1 MKHYFILNP
10 AAGSGRASADLLPAL
25 HKYLKDSDLEYEIHR
40 SLSKNDVSAWV
51 RSRAESGEEM
61 RFYAIGGDGTI
72 NDVLSGMIVN
82 PNAQLAVF
90 PCGSGNDFVKNFTET
105 KNFLSIES
113 QLNGEA
119 VPVDVIKFNDSY
131 CINMLNIG
139 TDCDIVTES
148 LRLRYEKNIKGAA
161 SYAVA
166 AVTVLAKR
174 GTYHMKYVDE
184 CGVTREEE
192 LLLIAVGNGKYCGGG
207 FRSCPNASIQDG
219 LMDVCVVRPVDGL
232 KLFKML
238 LEYRNGTYLS
248 NPQADKYFKY
258 MQLSQFTLTPAD
270 DFNVS
275 VDGEIEP
282 FVDTKFTVLPGA
294 VKFVVPRGSEIIK

>member
-10 AAGSGRASADLLPAL
+10 AAGSGKASSDLLPSL
-25 HKYLKDSDLEYEIHR
+25 HKYLKESDLDYEIHR

-72 NDVLSGMIVN
+72 NDVLNGMIVN

-90 PCGSGNDFVKNFTET
+90 PCGSGNDFVKNFSEK
-105 KNFLSIES
+105 KNFLSIDN
-113 QLNGEA
+113 QINGSV

-148 LRLRYEKNIKGAA
+148 LRLRSEKNIKGAA

-166 AVTVLAKR
+166 AVSVLAKR

-184 CGVTREEE
+184 NGVTQEEE
-192 LLLIAVGNGKYCGGG
+192 LLLIAVANGKFCGGG
-207 FRSCPNASIQDG
+207 FKSCPRASVQDG
-219 LMDVCVVRPVDGL
+219 LMDVAVVRPVEGL

-238 LEYRNGTYLS
+238 LEYRNGTYLDDEKG
-248 NPQADKYFKY
+248 AKYFKY
-258 MQLSQFTLTPAD
+258 MQLSEFTLSPAD

-282 FVDTKFTVLPGA
+282 FVDTHFSVLPGA
-294 VKFVVPRGSEIIK
+294 VKFVIPKGSEMI

>member
-1 MKHYFILNP
+1 MIHYFILNP
-10 AAGSGRASADLLPAL
+10 AAGSGKASSDLLPSL
-25 HKYLKDSDLEYEIHR
+25 HKYLKESDLDYEIHR
-40 SLSKNDVSAWV
+40 SLSKNDVSSWV

-72 NDVLSGMIVN
+72 NDVLNGMIVN

-90 PCGSGNDFVKNFTET
+90 PCGSGNDFVKNFSEK
-105 KNFLSIES
+105 KNFLNIEN
-113 QLNGEA
+113 QINGSV

-148 LRLRYEKNIKGAA
+148 LRLRSEKNIKGAA

-166 AVTVLAKR
+166 AVSVLAKR

-184 CGVTREEE
+184 NGAAQEEE
-192 LLLIAVGNGKYCGGG
+192 LLLIAVANGKFCGGG
-207 FRSCPNASIQDG
+207 FKSCPRASVQDG
-219 LMDVCVVRPVDGL
+219 LMDVAVVRPVEGL

-238 LEYRNGTYLS
+238 LEYRSGTYLDDEKG
-248 NPQADKYFKY
+248 AKYFKY
-258 MQLSQFTLTPAD
+258 MQLSEFTLSPAD

-282 FVDTKFTVLPGA
+282 FVDTHFSVLPGA
-294 VKFVVPRGSEIIK
+294 VKFVIPKGSEMI

>member
-10 AAGSGRASADLLPAL
+10 AAGSGKASSDLLPSL
-25 HKYLKDSDLEYEIHR
+25 HKYLKESDLDYEIHR

-61 RFYAIGGDGTI
+61 RFYAIGGDGTV
-72 NDVLSGMIVN
+72 NDVLNGMIVN

-90 PCGSGNDFVKNFTET
+90 PCGSGNDFVKNFSDK
-105 KNFLSIES
+105 KNFLSIDN
-113 QLNGEA
+113 QINGSV

-148 LRLRYEKNIKGAA
+148 LRLRSEKNIKGAA

-166 AVTVLAKR
+166 AVSVLAKR

-184 CGVTREEE
+184 NGVTQEEE
-192 LLLIAVGNGKYCGGG
+192 LLLIAVANGKFCGGG
-207 FRSCPNASIQDG
+207 FKSCPRASVQDG
-219 LMDVCVVRPVDGL
+219 LMDVAVVRPVEGL

-238 LEYRNGTYLS
+238 LKYRNGTYLDDEKG
-248 NPQADKYFKY
+248 AKYFKY
-258 MQLSQFTLTPAD
+258 MQLSEFTLSPAD

-282 FVDTKFTVLPGA
+282 FVDTHFSILPGA
-294 VKFVVPRGSEIIK
+294 VKFVIPKGSEMI